1 MKTLLNHTYTKYLA
15 IILGA
20 LLSVGLVTMV
30 TFAETADEFMGSV
43 DGIHVVNPSNAGTS
57 YAVVNGWIAHT
68 FLADGGE
75 IAVRISTDEAGE
87 NLVGVTKTGIA
98 RQDVM
103 SALGTDLYVGYG
115 WRIPASYHNGQ
126 AHAFYVWADSG
137 SSLQLIGSAMMEPSD
152 NGLHGSFDG
161 ITGNTVAGWAVDLDG
176 ERVTMQ
182 YLPVMIF
189 IDGQYVT
196 TTMADK
202 SRMDV
207 ENAYPEWG
215 AGRFHGFHEE
225 INVPS
230 DFRNNDWHV
239 VEAFT
244 VETTEGQVRQLAG
257 SHWRYIDQDG
267 LMWTQTALETAQ
279 ADAQLREE
287 SELDTIQF

>member
-20 LLSVGLVTMV
+20 LVSVGLVTMV
-30 TFAETADEFMGSV
+30 TFAESPSEFVGSV
-43 DGIHVVNPSNAGTS
+43 DGIHVVNASSPGTS
-57 YAVVNGWIAHT
+57 YAVVNGWAARGADH
-68 FLADGGE
+68 DGGD
-75 IAVRISTDEAGE
+75 VTLRISTDMEGNNLIGE
-87 NLVGVTKTGIA
+87 TTNGIA
-98 RQDVM
+98 RPDVE
-103 SALGTDLYVGYG
+103 AAIGVGPYVGFG
-115 WRIPASYHNGQ
+115 WRVPASYHDENL
-126 AHAFYVWADSG
+126 HTFYVWAEGISG
-137 SSLQLIGSAMMEPSD
+137 NHMIGSVMMEPSD

-182 YLPVMIF
+182 HLPVMIF

-196 TTMADK
+196 TTIADK

-244 VETTEGQVRQLAG
+244 VEATEGQVRQLAG
-257 SHWRYIDQDG
+257 SYWRYIDGDG
-267 LMWTQTALETAQ
+267 LMWEVNPETIGETASEQ
-279 ADAQLREE
+279 D
-287 SELDTIQF
+287 ELDTIQF